1 MTEPRPWE
9 LVLDSD
15 LIRMKMTFRQYFT
28 SIDFVSIWQTSKHNG
43 ELNVQLE
50 YTIMKLIDEG
60 FSIDSPRMYA
70 MKEVME
76 TTTIAQ
82 LRIMSYIYANVYS
95 YNLTFIPLPHSQ
107 VFEHMINNMLYAC
120 GKSFECVPYKY
131 PTLFHDTC
139 DVYKRHWKAA
149 ELIQYRWRECVANP
163 LFTVCQKRLLGEW
176 SLLEKELKKSYL
188 GKT

>member
-15 LIRMKMTFRQYFT
+15 LIRMKMTFMQYFT

-76 TTTIAQ
+76 TTTPEPRPP
-82 LRIMSYIYANVYS
+82 LH
-95 YNLTFIPLPHSQ
+95 LTFPKIHSSA
-107 VFEHMINNMLYAC
+107 F
-120 GKSFECVPYKY
+120 
-131 PTLFHDTC
+131 
-139 DVYKRHWKAA
+139 
-149 ELIQYRWRECVANP
+149 
-163 LFTVCQKRLLGEW
+163 
-176 SLLEKELKKSYL
+176 
-188 GKT
+188 